1 MKIIKHKDQSM
12 TFVPQTALDHSF
24 LIYLHE
30 AVEARTEKII
40 IDLGSAPYAESQ
52 SHAQDAQPLIIGAQP

>member
-1 MKIIKHKDQSM
+1 M
-12 TFVPQTALDHSF
+12 TFVPQTPLDHSF

-30 AVEARTEKII
+30 AFEVRTEKII